1 MSLSI
6 TLTFIGKGRTMAK
19 NNQMTPTQRN
29 YAIARVEDIVKTKE
43 KAVRKGCLLQDAR
56 TLTYK
61 ELARLIVKG
70 VIKPKK
76 ENENDE
82 YTGGYAYLKD
92 VFDIYAATDHFRRNA
107 TYDEKAC
114 EKQMAAVRERAVAI
128 KDRLMLGDA
137 SEVLKMGND
146 FEAETNGKKSK

>member
-6 TLTFIGKGRTMAK
+6 ILTFIGKGKKMAK
-19 NNQMTPTQRN
+19 EMTPTQRN

-137 SEVLKMGND
+137 SEALKMVND

>member
-1 MSLSI
+1 
-6 TLTFIGKGRTMAK
+6 MAK
-19 NNQMTPTQRN
+19 EMTPTQRN
-29 YAIARVEDIVKTKE
+29 YAIGRVNDIVKTKE
-43 KAVRKGCLLQDAR
+43 QAIRKGCLLQDAR

-92 VFDIYAATDHFRRNA
+92 VFDINAAPDHFRRNA

-114 EKQMAAVRERAVAI
+114 SKKMTAVRERALVI
-128 KDRLMLGDA
+128 KDKLMLGDA
-137 SEVLKMGND
+137 SEALKMVNE
-146 FEAETNGKKSK
+146 FEYELNGKNSKSTGR